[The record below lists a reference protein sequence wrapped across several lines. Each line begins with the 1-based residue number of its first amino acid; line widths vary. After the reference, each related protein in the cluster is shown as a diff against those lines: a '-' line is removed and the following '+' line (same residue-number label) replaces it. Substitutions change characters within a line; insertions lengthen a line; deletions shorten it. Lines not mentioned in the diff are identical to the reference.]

1 MSELKKSPAWED
13 LTFANNFLFC
23 KILESDPELCRQIL
37 EMLLDIEIEKLE
49 PVQAE
54 RSMLETMDSKSV
66 RFDVYAKDENR
77 IFDIEMQTTAS
88 KNLPKRARYYQS
100 VIDIDSLS
108 HGEKYSR
115 LKDSYV
121 IFLCLDSPFK
131 KKLPVYFFENIC
143 RIDSEIK
150 LNDRAFKVFY
160 IASEYAKMKSNEVKC
175 FFKFLAKQRAESGL
189 TKSIEEKVNFAKK
202 DMTWR
207 KEYMTWQQTIDEEK
221 EIAFE
226 EGKEEGRE
234 EGIERGKSEKA
245 IEDAENLLREGDSP
259 EKVARCIGLP
269 LEKVQELAKKICVK
283 GIGHFEKLI

>member
-23 KILESDPELCRQIL
+23 KILENDPELCRQIL

-49 PVQAE
+49 PVQVE
-54 RSMLETMDSKSV
+54 RTMFETMDSKSV
-66 RFDVYAKDENR
+66 RFDVYAKDGNR
-77 IFDIEMQTTAS
+77 IFDI
-88 KNLPKRARYYQS
+88 
-100 VIDIDSLS
+100 
-108 HGEKYSR
+108 
-115 LKDSYV
+115 
-121 IFLCLDSPFK
+121 
-131 KKLPVYFFENIC
+131 
-143 RIDSEIK
+143 EIK
-150 LNDRAFKVFY
+150 LNDRAYKVFY
-160 IASEYAKMKSNEVKC
+160 IASEYGKMKSDEVKC

-245 IEDAENLLREGDSP
+245 IEAAENLLREGDLP

-269 LEKVQELAKKICVK
+269 LEKVQELAKRVCIKA
-283 GIGHFEKLI
+283 

>member
-23 KILESDPELCRQIL
+23 KILENDPELCRQIL

-54 RSMLETMDSKSV
+54 RTMLETMDSKSV
-66 RFDVYAKDENR
+66 RFDVYAKDGNR

-100 VIDIDSLS
+100 VIDMDSLS
-108 HGEKYSR
+108 QGEKYSR

-121 IFLCLDSPFK
+121 IFLCLSSPFK
-131 KKLPVYFFENIC
+131 ENLPMYFFENTC
-143 RIDSEIK
+143 RSNPKIK
-150 LNDRAFKVFY
+150 LNDRTFKLFFN
-160 IASEYAKMKSNEVKC
+160 ASEYAKMEKDEVKC

-245 IEDAENLLREGDSP
+245 IEDAENFLREGIAAEIIS
-259 EKVARCIGLP
+259 RCTGVSLKQVMQIKDRIINEGCV
-269 LEKVQELAKKICVK
+269 VQS
-283 GIGHFEKLI
+283 